1 MNNYNYLYPKIILDL
16 FFLNLLLTIKIKI
29 TKITDQVHFDR
40 NFQVID
46 NRYIYVILSVC
57 SNIFDSFS

>member
-1 MNNYNYLYPKIILDL
+1 MNKYNYLYPKIILDL

-29 TKITDQVHFDR
+29 TKITDRVHFDR

-46 NRYIYVILSVC
+46 
-57 SNIFDSFS
+57 IFI